1 MIEIIIMI
9 LNLLAVEGTVP
20 ETGGIA
26 VPMHNVVYVAEFTEE
41 WQQAYYEVLTEVRL
55 DNENYEGNEEYTDFS
70 ESYYLYD
77 IDKDDIPELLVEYG
91 FGESDYHADIY
102 TYADG
107 EVRNLGTI
115 ATGHTTLYTWPEENA
130 MMYYFAH
137 MGGAYVDKIS
147 IIDGELVSE
156 QIHEEYIL
164 TGEWYTD
171 EQELAPGAL
180 YLYRNSTDSDLPL
193 VVYNS
198 IMNDKELPFSTGGS
212 VSNKETREILLAVLE
227 EDGMV
232 YGVSGDGFGGDTGY
246 VNFSEYCE
254 PGGAAQFA
262 DSVLSV
268 EAYTWVDLNG
278 DGQDECIVD
287 LTEPE
292 TDTWRQEIRTVLSL
306 QDEVVYAYCFNYQN
320 DYLLYG
326 DGVFYDDEYGRA
338 HKICFNKDECFQYTA
353 ELNEAAKEAD
363 WETSFFP

>member
-1 MIEIIIMI
+1 MIEILIMI
-9 LNLLAVEGTVP
+9 LNLLSVDVSVP
-20 ETGGIA
+20 DAGSIA
-26 VPMHNVVYVAEFTEE
+26 VPMHDVVYEAEFTEE

-55 DNENYEGNEEYTDFS
+55 ENENYEGNEEYTDFS

-77 IDKDDIPELLVEYG
+77 IDKDDIPELIVEYG
-91 FGESDYHADIY
+91 LGEAGYHADIY
-102 TYADG
+102 TYTDG
-107 EVRNLGTI
+107 KVKNLGTI
-115 ATGHTTLYTWPEENA
+115 ATGHTTLYTWPEENV

-147 IIDGELVSE
+147 IIEGVLVSE

-180 YLYRNSTDSDLPL
+180 YLYRYSTDSDLPL
-193 VVYNS
+193 VVYDS
-198 IMNDKELPFSTGGS
+198 VMNGKELPFSTGGS
-212 VSNKETREILLAVLE
+212 VSNKEAKERLLAVLE

-246 VNFSEYCE
+246 VSFSAYCE
-254 PGGAAQFA
+254 PGTAAQYA
-262 DSVLSV
+262 DSVLTI

-287 LTEPE
+287 LAEPE

-306 QDEVVYAYCFNYQN
+306 QDEVVYAYCFNYCN
-320 DYLLYG
+320 DYILYE
-326 DGVFYDDEYGRA
+326 DGVFYDGEYGSVVY
-338 HKICFNKDECFQYTA
+338 KICFNKDECFQYTA
-353 ELNEAAKEAD
+353 ELSEEAEEAD
-363 WETSFFP
+363 WQTP